1 MRNKLPIAD
10 CRLKTGRVEQAS
22 RLSNP
27 ASRRIWDGTA
37 WRALRTFKVVSRCAK
52 VSGATPETTGV
63 TPVPPA
69 VFTIANQKSKIAN
82 GFTLIEVM
90 VVVVLLSVIVLALMA
105 VFNSTQA
112 AFRASVTQAGVLDDG
127 RAAMDLMAADL
138 RAMSPSHGR
147 SVIGAVNF
155 YVYVASQASP
165 PSPLIQPMVGGSSQR
180 TNVLEA
186 FYILSRGNQNGVPTW
201 YGVGYAVAATNASGG
216 LYPLYRFATNHP
228 VASANPVFIFTND
241 FFVFLGNVSGG
252 SHLMDGV
259 VALTVRAYDV
269 NGGLMNSNIITVA
282 SGQRATNQNVGY
294 FAPQWGHV
302 GFEMWSNTLPA
313 SVEIEMGVLED
324 RALQRAES
332 LSGSLP
338 AQGRYLAGAA
348 GAVHVFRQRVTIPNV
363 DPAAYQ

>member
-1 MRNKLPIAD
+1 MPIANCRLPIAAQSGGPA
-10 CRLKTGRVEQAS
+10 RSAVSIVNRKS
-22 RLSNP
+22 R
-27 ASRRIWDGTA
+27 I
-37 WRALRTFKVVSRCAK
+37 V
-52 VSGATPETTGV
+52 
-63 TPVPPA
+63 
-69 VFTIANQKSKIAN
+69 N

-90 VVVVLLSVIVLALMA
+90 VVVVLLSLIVLALMA

-127 RAAMDLMAADL
+127 RAAMDLMASDL
-138 RAMSPSHGR
+138 RAMSPSHDR
-147 SVIGAVNF
+147 SFNAVNF
-155 YVYVASQASP
+155 NVYVLSQVSP

-180 TNVLEA
+180 TNVLES

-216 LYPLYRFATNHP
+216 LYPLYRFATNYP

-241 FFVFLGNVSGG
+241 FLVFLGNVSGG

-282 SGQRATNQNVGY
+282 SGQVATNQNVHYVYPPISG
-294 FAPQWGHV
+294 QV
-302 GFEMWSNTLPA
+302 GFFMWSNTLPA

-332 LSGSLP
+332 LSGSIP
-338 AQGRYLAGAA
+338 AQGRYLDGAA
-348 GAVHVFRQRVTIPNV
+348 GAVHVFRQRVTITNV
-363 DPAAYQ
+363 DPSAYQ